1 MKGLFILAFKLLVN
15 DRGKFAA
22 LIIGITFAMFLM
34 VQLTSIFAGI
44 LQKASANIINLGAR
58 VWVMDP
64 AVNNPLNSIPLPDT
78 VLAAVRSID
87 GVAYAVPVYSGAS
100 LVKLNN
106 GTYQPVTVIG
116 LDDNSLVGR
125 PQLLEGKI
133 EDIYGENAFIVIKD
147 QEYVKLGNPTLGT
160 TFELND
166 HRGVIVGIGQVT
178 TSGLFGMPT
187 LYTTYG
193 RAIQYIP
200 TQRFTASYILVEPK
214 SEDAIPHIKAQV
226 AALGYLALTKEEFI
240 HRVSN
245 YYKFQTGVGTNILI
259 MTVTSFLV
267 GLSISGQTFYTF
279 VLENLD
285 KFGALKAIGAQNRE
299 LVYMILFQAGF
310 TGLTGYGLG
319 VGLSSLLINIAVRRV
334 PGYAGNI
341 TFFNLGLALVMLLV
355 IVCVSSYIAAR
366 KVIRVEPFEIFR
378 G

>member
-1 MKGLFILAFKLLVN
+1 MKGLFTLAFKLLVN

-58 VWVMDP
+58 VWIMDP

-116 LDDNSLVGR
+116 LDDTTLVGR

-166 HRGVIVGIGQVT
+166 HRGVIVGIAQVT

-200 TQRFTASYILVEPK
+200 TQRFTAAYILVEPK
-214 SEDAIPHIKAQV
+214 SEADIPHIKAQV

-285 KFGALKAIGAQNRE
+285 KFGALKAIGAKNRE
-299 LVYMILFQAGF
+299 LIYMILFQAGF

-319 VGLSSLLINIAVRRV
+319 VGLSSLLINIAVRKV
-334 PGYAGNI
+334 PGYAGTI
-341 TFFNLGLALVMLLV
+341 TFFNLGLALMMLLI
-355 IVCVSSYIAAR
+355 IVCFSSYIAAR
-366 KVIRVEPFEIFR
+366 KIIRVEPFEIFR

>member
-1 MKGLFILAFKLLVN
+1 
-15 DRGKFAA
+15 
-22 LIIGITFAMFLM
+22 
-34 VQLTSIFAGI
+34 
-44 LQKASANIINLGAR
+44 
-58 VWVMDP
+58 
-64 AVNNPLNSIPLPDT
+64 
-78 VLAAVRSID
+78 
-87 GVAYAVPVYSGAS
+87 
-100 LVKLNN
+100 
-106 GTYQPVTVIG
+106 
-116 LDDNSLVGR
+116 
-125 PQLLEGKI
+125 
-133 EDIYGENAFIVIKD
+133 
-147 QEYVKLGNPTLGT
+147 
-160 TFELND
+160 
-166 HRGVIVGIGQVT
+166 
-178 TSGLFGMPT
+178 MPT

-193 RAIQYIP
+193 RAIQYLP

-214 SEDAIPHIKAQV
+214 SEAAIPHIKAQV
-226 AALGYLALTKEEFI
+226 AALGYVALTKEEFI
-240 HRVSN
+240 QRVSN
-245 YYKFQTGVGTNILI
+245 FYKFQTGVGTNILI

-285 KFGALKAIGAQNRE
+285 KFGALKAIGAKNRE

-355 IVCVSSYIAAR
+355 IICFSSYIAAR